1 MKNMIRKLN
10 YIFDKKQKIGLIWTL
25 VVIIIGAFLELMGIS
40 IIYPFIDLAMS
51 SDWNREGTLYAQI
64 ADVLNIQTRENFL
77 VFMAIAIIAVYI
89 FKSIFMIYM
98 FWQQYKYTYNNQQRM
113 AGRLLS
119 AYMKQPY
126 PFFVNHNSAILFKSI
141 SMDVPQL
148 FIVVQNVLQ
157 FCSHMILAFI
167 LCIYLIWT
175 DWMLTIAAFSVIL
188 LIVCIFGG
196 YFKKH
201 TTAYGQKAQDSTAQM
216 YKWLKQAFEGIKE
229 IKILGRENVF
239 QNHFS
244 SYYSE
249 YIAVQKKY
257 MMFNQ
262 VPRLILEACCVAV
275 IILVVVY
282 KINYLES
289 IEAFLATLAVFAVA
303 LFRMFPKISEA
314 NSCFNTILYF
324 KPSFNLVYEDL
335 KRADTGFL
343 ENKADIEEQTIDF
356 KKNIKCK
363 NLTFYY
369 PENKD
374 KIILNN
380 IDFEIPC
387 GKTVALIGASGEGKT
402 TLADI
407 ILGILQPIQGDVLID
422 EKYAIKEKPRAWA
435 DKLGYIPQ
443 NIFIMDDTIENN
455 ILFGAREN
463 DNERMNNAIEMSG
476 LKEFVNSLPL
486 GLQTEVGERGV
497 KVSGG
502 QKQRIGIARALYHNP
517 EFLVMDEATSA
528 LDTDTEKTIIETIE
542 KLKGKKT
549 LLIIAHRISTIEN
562 CDYIYRL
569 KDGKIESV
577 LPGELYIGE

>member
-1 MKNMIRKLN
+1 MMIKKLN
-10 YIFDKKQKIGLIWTL
+10 YIFDKKQKIDLIWTL
-25 VVIIIGAFLELMGIS
+25 FIITIGAFIELIGIS

-51 SDWNREGTLYAQI
+51 NDWNQEGTFYFKI
-64 ADVLNIQTRENFL
+64 AGYFNITTRENFL
-77 VFMAIAIIAVYI
+77 VFMAIGIIVVYVL
-89 FKSIFMIYM
+89 KSIFMIYM
-98 FWQQYKYTYNNQQRM
+98 FWQQHKFTYDNQLKI
-113 AGRLLS
+113 AKRLLT

-126 PFFVNHNSAILFKSI
+126 SFFVNHNSAFLFKSI
-141 SMDVPQL
+141 STDVPQL
-148 FIVVQNVLQ
+148 FIVVQHALQ
-157 FCSHMILAFI
+157 LCSHLILAFI

-175 DWMLTIAAFSVIL
+175 DWMLTIAAFSIIL
-188 LIVCIFGG
+188 LVVCIFGG

-201 TTAYGQKAQDSTAQM
+201 TTSYGQKAQSSTAQM
-216 YKWLKQAFEGIKE
+216 HKWLRQAFDGIKE
-229 IKILGRENVF
+229 IKILRKESVF
-239 QNHFS
+239 QNRFS
-244 SYYSE
+244 SYYYE

-262 VPRLILEACCVAV
+262 APRLILEACCVAV

-282 KINYLES
+282 KINYLEG
-289 IEAFLATLAVFAVA
+289 IEEFLATLAVFAVA
-303 LFRMFPKISEA
+303 LFRMFPKISDA
-314 NSCFNTILYF
+314 NACFNTILYF

-335 KRADTGFL
+335 KRAYNCSIENTECL
-343 ENKADIEEQTIDF
+343 ETQNICFEKS
-356 KKNIKCK
+356 IKCR
-363 NLTFYY
+363 NLSFYY

-374 KIILNN
+374 KIILNK

-407 ILGILQPIQGDVLID
+407 VLGILQPIEGDVVIDDKYLIKD
-422 EKYAIKEKPRAWA
+422 NPEAWA
-435 DKLGYIPQ
+435 TKLGYIPQ

-455 ILFGAREN
+455 ILFGTEEN
-463 DNERMNNAIEMSG
+463 NSELMNNALEMSG
-476 LKEFVNSLPL
+476 LTAFVNSLPL

-528 LDTDTEKTIIETIE
+528 LDTETEKTIIETIE
-542 KLKGKKT
+542 RIKGKKT
-549 LLIIAHRISTIEN
+549 LLIIAHRISTIKN

-577 LPGELYIGE
+577 QYSDLCDGE